1 MAKVKDPWWK
11 ADWLIKAN
19 PEPPKYEKEHPLVEV
34 DEPNL
39 HREMFPYS
47 EVPRF
52 AFDGE
57 TVPLAPAEEI
67 WVTDTTFRDGQQA
80 RPPYTVE
87 DVVHV
92 YDLMHKL
99 SGPNGVI
106 RQSEFFLY
114 SDKDRDALAKCQE
127 LGYRYPEITGWIRAV
142 PADFELVKQVGL
154 EETGILTSISDYH
167 VFMKFKKSRSQVLE
181 DFMKVIGAAAEAGLK
196 AIRCHFE
203 DITRADFWGSVV
215 PFAEKLM
222 RFSEDTGMKIKL
234 RLCDT
239 MGYGLPWAEAALPR
253 SIPKMVYYLRT
264 ELGIPHD
271 QLEFHGHNDFHK
283 VHTNPMA
290 AWLYGCAAANGSL
303 LGIGERTGNSPL
315 EALCVE
321 YACLKGT
328 TDGMD
333 LTAIREIVA
342 RFRQM
347 GWPVPSNYPFAGT
360 DFNVTRAGIHAD
372 GVIKNEE
379 IYNIFD
385 TATILGRPLGISV
398 TDKSGVA
405 GIALWINQYLGL
417 EGEKQIDKRHPG
429 VLEIAKWVDEQYGE
443 RRTTAISSEEML
455 EQAKTHLPEFFSDS

>member
-1 MAKVKDPWWK
+1 MTAMKKH
-11 ADWLIKAN
+11 DWEASWFQQVA
-19 PEPPKYEKEHPLVEV
+19 PAPPPGKKEHPLVDVE
-34 DEPNL
+34 EANL
-39 HREMFPYS
+39 YRDQFPYS
-47 EVPRF
+47 EIPKLV
-52 AFDGE
+52 FDGE
-57 TVPLAPAEEI
+57 TVPLAPAEDI

-80 RPPYTVE
+80 RPPYSVE

-92 YDLMHKL
+92 FERLHRL
-99 SGPNGVI
+99 GGPKGII

-114 SDKDRDALAKCQE
+114 SDKDREALRKCQE
-127 LGYRYPEITGWIRAV
+127 LGYDYPQITGWIRAV
-142 PADFELVKQVGL
+142 PADFELVKKVGL

-167 VFMKFKKSRSQVLE
+167 IFMKFKKSRAQVLE
-181 DFMKVIGAAAEAGLK
+181 DFMKVVGAAADAGLK
-196 AIRCHFE
+196 AVRCHFE
-203 DITRADFWGSVV
+203 DITRADFWGTVV
-215 PFAEKLM
+215 PFAERLM
-222 RFSEDTGMKIKL
+222 RFSDESGMKIKI

-239 MGYGLPWAEAALPR
+239 MGYGLPWPEAALPR
-253 SIPKMVYYLRT
+253 GIPKMVYYLRT

-271 QLEFHGHNDFHK
+271 QLEFHGHNDFHL
-283 VHTNPMA
+283 VIANPLA
-290 AWLYGCAAANGSL
+290 AWLYGCAAANASV
-303 LGIGERTGNSPL
+303 LGVGERTGNSPL

-321 YACLKGT
+321 YAGLKGT

-333 LTAIREIVA
+333 LTAIKELAA

-385 TATILGRPLGISV
+385 TGKILARPLGISV

-405 GIALWINQYLGL
+405 GVALWLNQNLGL
-417 EGEKQIDKRHPG
+417 EGDKQLDKHHPG
-429 VLEIAKWVDEQYGE
+429 IKAIAQWVAEQYAG

-455 EQAKTHLPEFFSDS
+455 AQAKKHLPEYFG

>member
-1 MAKVKDPWWK
+1 MAAKKHDWKAPWLQKVK
-11 ADWLIKAN
+11 A
-19 PEPPKYEKEHPLVEV
+19 EPAKGEAEHPLVDV
-34 DEPNL
+34 DEANL
-39 HREMFPYS
+39 FRDQFPYC
-47 EVPRF
+47 EIPKMM
-52 AFDGE
+52 FDGK

-80 RPPYTVE
+80 RPPYTVD

-92 YDLMHKL
+92 YDLLHRL
-99 SGPNGVI
+99 SGPKGVV

-114 SDKDRDALAKCQE
+114 SEKDRDALEKCQE
-127 LGYRYPEITGWIRAV
+127 RGYEYPEITGWIRAV

-167 VFMKFKKSRSQVLE
+167 IFMKFKKNRKQVLE
-181 DFMKVIGAAAEAGLK
+181 DFMVVINAAAEAGLK

-203 DITRADFWGSVV
+203 DMTRADFWGTVV
-215 PFAEKLM
+215 PFAERLM
-222 RFSEDTGMKIKL
+222 RFSEDTGMKIKI
-234 RLCDT
+234 RICDT
-239 MGYGLPWAEAALPR
+239 MGYGLPWPEAALPR
-253 SIPKMVYYLRT
+253 SVPKLVYYLRT

-271 QLEFHGHNDFHK
+271 QLEFHGHNDFHL
-283 VHTNPMA
+283 VLANPVA
-290 AWLYGCAAANGSL
+290 AWLYGCGAANCSL

-321 YACLKGT
+321 YASLKGT

-333 LTAIREIVA
+333 MTAIKEIGEY
-342 RFRQM
+342 FEKNM
-347 GWPVPSNYPFAGT
+347 GWPVPSNYPFVGR

-385 TATILGRPLGISV
+385 TACILSRPLGISV

-405 GIALWINQYLGL
+405 GIALWVNQQLGL
-417 EGEKQIDKRHPG
+417 EGDKQIEKKHPG
-429 VLEIAKWVDEQYGE
+429 ITAIAKWVDEQYAT

-455 EQAKTHLPEFFSDS
+455 EQAKKYLPDFFA